1 MRSPLGTFGERVGLK
16 GLRATKQRLADPMT
30 PHLREF
36 LKTDWAAEQLTDALM
51 MRKAVDNK
59 MWRLM
64 REYDLLLVPT
74 LAVRPFENGL
84 QAPARIGVFEVEPF
98 E

>member
-1 MRSPLGTFGERVGLK
+1 
-16 GLRATKQRLADPMT
+16 MT

>member
-36 LKTDWAAEQLTDALM
+36 LKTDWTAEQLTDALM

-74 LAVRPFENGL
+74 LAVRPFEIGL
-84 QAPARIGVFEVEPF
+84 QGPARIGVFEVEPF